1 MVVYKSSLHG
11 AFGLVQAAFALFFRF
26 FRTRPAFYGYLFG
39 ARHDQFAGFA
49 VLGNHAARAGGGLV
63 AHGDG
68 RHQRGVRAD
77 AHFVADNGT
86 VLVHA
91 VIIAGN
97 RACADIGVRADGR
110 ITDIRQMVRFAAAP
124 DGAVFHFHEIADVH
138 VVRQFGIRA
147 QARIRADVRMAA
159 HGAVFQMRKRMD
171 NRARADDCIFNH
183 AVRAD
188 GDAVAQH
195 HAAFQNAVRVNHHV
209 FAVLQAAPDV
219 EAWRIQQCYARQ
231 QQLCGAV
238 LAVNLRQFGQL

>member
-1 MVVYKSSLHG
+1 MAVYKSSLHG

-26 FRTRPAFYGYLFG
+26 FRALPAFYGHLFG

-49 VLGNHAARAGGGLV
+49 VFGNHAARAGGGLV

-68 RHQRGVRAD
+68 RYQRGVRAD
-77 AHFVADNGT
+77 AHFVADNGA

-110 ITDIRQMVRFAAAP
+110 ITDIGQVVRLAAVP

-159 HGAVFQMRKRMD
+159 HCAVFQMRKRMD
-171 NRARADDCIFNH
+171 NRARADDGILNH

-195 HAAFQNAVRVNHHV
+195 HVAFQNAVRVNRHV
-209 FAVLQAAPDV
+209 FAVLQAASDV
-219 EAWRIQQCYARQ
+219 EARRIQQRYTRHSSSVARFW
-231 QQLCGAV
+231 
-238 LAVNLRQFGQL
+238 R